1 MSLQG
6 SSARSNSQVQ
16 EHQRVPARG
25 DNSCFAYNE
34 HEIQNEWA
42 ASKKKDAKLET
53 LTRDLYHWKLLVDE
67 KQVVVIELRFVRV
80 INSLKGGRVGR
91 DER

>member
-1 MSLQG
+1 MGCLK
-6 SSARSNSQVQ
+6 
-16 EHQRVPARG
+16 
-25 DNSCFAYNE
+25 
-34 HEIQNEWA
+34 
-42 ASKKKDAKLET
+42 KKKDAKLET

-91 DER
+91 DGR